1 MHPPF
6 RVDTSRVNAPA
17 FLRQSPLGRPDLRSL
32 SPPSHRL
39 GLLNSRPPI
48 HLPSAS
54 QRTCTSIAM
63 TAALKGATIANHVE
77 VLELLFD
84 SDGKACGAKCV
95 DKLSGAKFDVHS
107 KVTLAPPHP
116 TPFLARPCCL
126 SPPPL

>member
-1 MHPPF
+1 
-6 RVDTSRVNAPA
+6 
-17 FLRQSPLGRPDLRSL
+17 
-32 SPPSHRL
+32 
-39 GLLNSRPPI
+39 
-48 HLPSAS
+48 
-54 QRTCTSIAM
+54 M

-107 KVTLAPPHP
+107 KVTLAPSHP